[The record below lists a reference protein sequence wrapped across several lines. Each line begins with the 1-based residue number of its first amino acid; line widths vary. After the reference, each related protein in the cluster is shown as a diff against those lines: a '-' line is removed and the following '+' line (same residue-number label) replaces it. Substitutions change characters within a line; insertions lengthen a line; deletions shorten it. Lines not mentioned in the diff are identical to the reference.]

1 MDEAKDFDFI
11 NSTYWKMFSYS
22 HLNVFLDE
30 HPSRDVSYWKLKRYV
45 TYFFLFLYFP
55 VWLVIEVSGMFL
67 GRKGDLAQVAFDLS
81 YVAHIVQL
89 VIKMG
94 YFLYHIKDIRSLC
107 LRFER
112 FHTSNHRPVFSRRLL
127 GERGQFLRRLAST
140 YYTVIYMN
148 FLFWIITPL
157 FIQPIIYGL
166 TQAGFITATGP
177 QNIIP
182 KFFPVRYPFDE
193 TSTRNRIIIACMEFT
208 VLSAGFTYFIPIDQ
222 FFVSVIVMVC
232 SEIDVICKSLMA
244 SNELARE
251 LDRDYSLLL
260 GSEDN
265 RNRIDLKLFI
275 EDHQRALRTT
285 KKISE
290 VMNPILGLVVGNCM
304 VLLCTLALVITT
316 KMKTASSF
324 SEVFREVFG
333 FIVVMTTS
341 LITLYLYSW
350 MCGELKSSE
359 EAVFG
364 AVYSSDW
371 YNRNKSYRD
380 NVLIVM
386 RQSYTSRPL
395 RMMSMGDMDK
405 ETFIKGLKGI
415 YTYYNFLTHFE

>member
-1 MDEAKDFDFI
+1 MKLVRALVNEPIAQSDQGCINSEFGGMDEAKDFDYI

-30 HPSRDVSYWKLKRYV
+30 YPSREVSFWKLKRYV

-112 FHTSNHRPVFSRRLL
+112 FHTSKHRPVFSRRLL

-166 TQAGFITATGP
+166 TQVGLITPTGP

-244 SNELARE
+244 SKELARE
-251 LDRDYSLLL
+251 LDRDYSLIL

-265 RNRIDLKLFI
+265 RDRIDLKLFI
-275 EDHQRALRTT
+275 EDHQRALRYLF
-285 KKISE
+285 
-290 VMNPILGLVVGNCM
+290 ILF
-304 VLLCTLALVITT
+304 
-316 KMKTASSF
+316 K
-324 SEVFREVFG
+324 
-333 FIVVMTTS
+333 
-341 LITLYLYSW
+341 LYLI
-350 MCGELKSSE
+350 L
-359 EAVFG
+359 
-364 AVYSSDW
+364 
-371 YNRNKSYRD
+371 
-380 NVLIVM
+380 
-386 RQSYTSRPL
+386 
-395 RMMSMGDMDK
+395 
-405 ETFIKGLKGI
+405 
-415 YTYYNFLTHFE
+415 